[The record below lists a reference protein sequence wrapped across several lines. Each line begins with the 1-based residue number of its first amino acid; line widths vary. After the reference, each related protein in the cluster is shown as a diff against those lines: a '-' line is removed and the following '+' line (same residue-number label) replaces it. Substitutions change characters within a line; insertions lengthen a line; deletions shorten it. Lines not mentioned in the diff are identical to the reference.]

1 MRHLKLILREEGKPP
16 EEISVEL
23 DGPRYVFSRVGATGI
38 AEATRLPDGRLS
50 LIFENGRQICGRVRP
65 GGDGEVVVST
75 EAGHRRIAV
84 AEPLRDRIAHAAG
97 SGADTGD
104 EEVRA
109 LMPGR
114 VVQVAVAA
122 GDRVPPGA
130 LLLVLEAMKMQNEI
144 RTLRGGTVLRVDVE
158 PGKTVEGGAPL
169 AVVRS
174 EDPREVSGSAAPG
187 GPSQSID

>member
-1 MRHLKLILREEGKPP
+1 MRHLTLILREEGKPP
-16 EEISVEL
+16 EEISVEFEQE
-23 DGPRYVFSRVGATGI
+23 RFAFSRADAAGI
-38 AEATRLPDGRLS
+38 AEAARLPDGRLS
-50 LIFENGRQICGRVRP
+50 LIFDDGRQVSGRVRP
-65 GGDGEVVVST
+65 GGDGDVVVST
-75 EAGHRRIAV
+75 AAGQRRIAL

-97 SGADTGD
+97 PGRDTGD
-104 EEVRA
+104 EQVRA

-122 GDRVPPGA
+122 GDRVAPGA

-158 PGKTVEGGAPL
+158 PGRTVDGGAPL

-174 EDPREVSGSAAPG
+174 GDSP
-187 GPSQSID
+187 QI